1 MNFQHFVDESISKS
15 EIEKLREL
23 EEEVKKNIKSLKDSP
38 DLPDTGW
45 PKSQL
50 LLVSSQKYYIIFIV
64 KISVEKLWSMKI
76 SAEEYLKGTV

>member
-1 MNFQHFVDESISKS
+1 MKRKVVDESISKT

-23 EEEVKKNIKSLKDSP
+23 EEEVKKNIESLKNSP

-50 LLVSSQKYYIIFIV
+50 LAVSNIISF
-64 KISVEKLWSMKI
+64 L
-76 SAEEYLKGTV
+76 